1 AKRRRCFLD
10 LQFIQQNLV
19 QQNLAN
25 LAINLPD
32 LLVQRGHH
40 TLMLVEYTI
49 GEALQLLTQ
58 RPAVELVQRLAPG
71 LLKKT
76 SQKVMQ
82 ELAGVDSLQIERSF
96 ATRLQLEHSLAK
108 ESVATI
114 CIGAK
119 AAGAVDELATK
130 ALVEQSNQVR
140 IRDPAIVR
148 SK

>member
-1 AKRRRCFLD
+1 MWISFRGAHAAKCHFEIRRHNAKRRRCFLD

-58 RPAVELVQRLAPG
+58 RPAVELVQRLAPV
-71 LLKKT
+71 LLKKA
-76 SQKVMQ
+76 SQNVMQ

-96 ATRLQLEHSLAK
+96 ATRLQLEHSLA
-108 ESVATI
+108 
-114 CIGAK
+114 
-119 AAGAVDELATK
+119 
-130 ALVEQSNQVR
+130 
-140 IRDPAIVR
+140 
-148 SK
+148 